1 MKGKTNMNE
10 LSQINF
16 HNASSIFAT
25 IDHNIAIVH
34 AVLEGNSPG
43 KIFVDTPHSPTI
55 ALLYAEDAFFYVVG
69 DENSASTTEIVPL
82 IFDHVL
88 PQMKEQEV
96 VLFSFSDS
104 WRRKLD
110 ELLHAK
116 GAIQIHRKMYKFNPK
131 RFSPQ
136 SFVLPDGFSLHGME
150 GQFTLASKRFGV
162 RLMDGDVLVSE
173 CSSVFVGGGEAEID
187 IHTNEKYQRHGFATL
202 TTSVFI
208 EACLAKN
215 LTPNWACW
223 PERQASQM
231 LANKLGFEELPDVPA
246 HLWAV
251 EM

>member
-1 MKGKTNMNE
+1 MNE
-10 LSQINF
+10 LSQVNF

-104 WRRKLD
+104 PAAQAGRVASCKRRD
-110 ELLHAK
+110 PDTS
-116 GAIQIHRKMYKFNPK
+116 QDVQV
-131 RFSPQ
+131 Q
-136 SFVLPDGFSLHGME
+136 SEKIF
-150 GQFTLASKRFGV
+150 ASKFCSSRWVLLTRNGGSIHP
-162 RLMDGDVLVSE
+162 RLEAIWRAPYGWRCAGQRVLV
-173 CSSVFVGGGEAEID
+173 VFVGGGEAEID